1 MFTGPISALGTPT
14 RKHIQRKPMVKM
26 PSKDSGTGNSV
37 ESSRSNGSKDEDF
50 LIHGD
55 EASFG
60 SSVLDKGFKKDV
72 NKPMPFRKP
81 FVKQE
86 STGIAS
92 MVSPLFQLKIH
103 VSERA
108 LPALNWDFV
117 YRVDV
122 DPYSKGGKNKC
133 PLLH

>member
-1 MFTGPISALGTPT
+1 MNSVLKRYCICWRFSGPISALGTPA

-37 ESSRSNGSKDEDF
+37 ESSRSNGSKDEDY

-72 NKPMPFRKP
+72 NKPMLFRKP
-81 FVKQE
+81 LVKQE

-92 MVSPLFQLKIH
+92 MVSGTCSSIAIFLLNRLYTIKLV
-103 VSERA
+103 VSS
-108 LPALNWDFV
+108 NSK
-117 YRVDV
+117 VD
-122 DPYSKGGKNKC
+122 KT
-133 PLLH
+133 

>member
-1 MFTGPISALGTPT
+1 
-14 RKHIQRKPMVKM
+14 MVKM

-37 ESSRSNGSKDEDF
+37 ESSRSNGSKDEDY

-81 FVKQE
+81 LVKQE

-92 MVSPLFQLKIH
+92 MVS
-103 VSERA
+103 VSCSSMTIF
-108 LPALNWDFV
+108 LLNRLYTIKPV
-117 YRVDV
+117 LSGH
-122 DPYSKGGKNKC
+122 SKHRFK
-133 PLLH
+133 